1 MNICYVNPTN
11 NIRRPIAELSNI
23 LAKEGHK
30 ITIMYPE
37 SKACPTK
44 NWVANEAIKN
54 GLIKL
59 VPIKSWYFAPLRY
72 SFPNL
77 LQLIKETK
85 KIYRSNHKVHIWEYY
100 YPLSIVPILLS
111 MFSKKKRGKTILT
124 TDGFVGY
131 SYLPKEP
138 KWLVPAFKIYTWC
151 FGRWLFKIP
160 RTLTTY
166 GKAMVPFARKTR
178 FSLNKLNVISTGI
191 HLERFQNVDSDKVND
206 LKKEFKIDEDEK
218 VILFVGMLTE
228 RKGINQVIAVSK
240 RLLQEGHQIK
250 TILVG
255 DAHGD
260 NIYQKLVDSKYKE
273 KIIFAGGRKEIP
285 EFMKLGDILFLPSEG
300 EGLPGVVM
308 EAMASGLPIVATKE
322 GCTPDL
328 IEDGKEGFLIE
339 MNNRKEG
346 YYFAL
351 KTLLEDI
358 ELRKSFAKKGLE
370 KIKNFE
376 WGRVKE
382 KYTKLYTNSK

>member
-23 LAKEGHK
+23 LAKEGHQ
-30 ITIMYPE
+30 ITVMYPE

-54 GLIKL
+54 GTIKT

-77 LQLIKETK
+77 FQLIRETK
-85 KIYRSNHKVHIWEYY
+85 KIYKNNHKVHIWEYY
-100 YPLSIVPILLS
+100 YPLSLVPVLS
-111 MFSKKKRGKTILT
+111 GLFNRKKKRKTILT

-138 KWLVPAFKIYTWC
+138 KWLVPAFKIYTQC
-151 FGRWLFKIP
+151 FARLLFKIP

-166 GKAMVPFARKTR
+166 GQTMVPYAKKAGFNLK
-178 FSLNKLNVISTGI
+178 KLKIISTGI
-191 HLERFQNVDSDKVND
+191 HLERFQKVNQDKVAE
-206 LKKEFKIDEDEK
+206 LKDEFKIKDEK
-218 VILFVGMLTE
+218 VVLFIGMLTE
-228 RKGINQVIAVSK
+228 RKNPEKVIEISQQ
-240 RLLQEGHQIK
+240 LLSEGKNIK

-255 DAHGD
+255 DAHGE
-260 NIYQKLVDSKYKE
+260 NKYQNLVPKKFKN

-285 EFMKLGDILFLPSEG
+285 EFMKLADVLLLPSEG

-308 EAMASGLPIVATKE
+308 EAMASGLPVVATKE

-328 IEDGKEGFLIE
+328 IEDGEEGFLVNME
-339 MNNRKEG
+339 RRKDG
-346 YYFAL
+346 YYYAL
-351 KTLLEDI
+351 KTLLDNP
-358 ELRKSFAKKGLE
+358 ELRKTFAEKGLE
-370 KIKNFE
+370 KINNFE
-376 WGRVKE
+376 WKTVTQ
-382 KYTKLYTNSK
+382 KYFSLYNEYQ